1 MLCVDAH
8 VLTCISIVFVD
19 WLCGT
24 RLAFHSVVVVCR
36 LFVPHCDVDA
46 YSTHARLAHK
56 HHGRTLVKLALVNEA
71 KITVALY
78 QYI

>member
-1 MLCVDAH
+1 MWFHAFPLC
-8 VLTCISIVFVD
+8 LLIGFVTHD
-19 WLCGT
+19 L
-24 RLAFHSVVVVCR
+24 HNSVVVVCR
-36 LFVPHCDVDA
+36 LFVPHCDVNA

-56 HHGRTLVKLALVNEA
+56 HHGSTLVKLALVNEA